1 MIEKNW
7 KKNSPKKKRRNL
19 IKMSDIEKVKKLRD
33 ATGAGFKD
41 CNSAIKES
49 GGDLDK
55 AIEILRV
62 KGISKASKKMSRD
75 AKEGV
80 VAISGDEK
88 KTSIIEVNCETD
100 FVAKNDDFINFV
112 KELSDLNNQNDSN
125 IEDLKKEKMKNGE
138 TVENNL
144 IALIAKI
151 GEKITIGKTI
161 TISNSSSINYQ
172 YLHTVVK
179 DNLAK
184 LAVIVSLETK
194 DNSDTVKTFG
204 KQLSMHIAASNP
216 LALESNQIDK
226 AIIDKEQELV
236 TEELKNSGKPEDIAK
251 KISLGKMNKFKE
263 ENSLLTQAWVMEPK
277 KKVQD
282 IIKEL
287 SINDLKIKEFSRIKI
302 GE

>member
-1 MIEKNW
+1 
-7 KKNSPKKKRRNL
+7 
-19 IKMSDIEKVKKLRD
+19 MSDIEKVKKLRE

-41 CNSAIKES
+41 CNLAIKES
-49 GGDLDK
+49 NGDLDK

-80 VAISGDEK
+80 VVVSGDDI
-88 KTSIIEVNCETD
+88 KTSVIEVNCETD
-100 FVAKNDDFINFV
+100 FVAKNDDFISFV
-112 KELSDLNNQNDSN
+112 KELSELNNNKNSN
-125 IEDLKKEKMKNGE
+125 IEDLKLAKMKNGQ
-138 TVENNL
+138 TVDDNL
-144 IALIAKI
+144 VALIAKI
-151 GEKITIGKTI
+151 GEKITIGKAKTI
-161 TISNSSSINYQ
+161 TNSDGVNNY

-179 DNLAK
+179 DNVAK
-184 LAVIVSLETK
+184 LAVMVSLDTK
-194 DNSDTVKTFG
+194 DNSDIVKTFS

-216 LALESNQIDK
+216 LALESSLIDQ

-263 ENSLLTQAWVMEPK
+263 ENALLTQAWVMEPK
-277 KKVQD
+277 KKVKD
-282 IIKEL
+282 VLKEL
-287 SINDLKIKEFSRIKI
+287 SVADLKIKEFYRIKI